1 MAPKRFSALTW
12 GKARFVLSFFFFAA
26 LLNFGCAGIP
36 ELTRF
41 RTDTIVRGPEFSPY
55 SGLKKTIAV
64 FDFENVS
71 EHGSE
76 KIGSAVADML
86 VTQLVRS
93 DRFIVVERS
102 RLEQILQEQ
111 AIGQSGVI
119 TETTAPAI
127 GKLLGAETLIIG
139 KILEANQ
146 ETGAHKFDN
155 EKNKW
160 GLALKATIANTRI
173 HYKLINSSS
182 GEILQAD
189 DVTTTEIKPGFGFET
204 KEIDFTNMFEFDQTI
219 LGTAIRKA
227 VNEISIG
234 IVAHVGKIDWNGK
247 VVQALADTLVYFTP
261 GIGAG
266 VQAGQ
271 LFDVYEPI
279 VSQTD
284 SVDIATDAALNI
296 AKVKARIRV
305 TGFIGDKVSR
315 AKVLLGKRI
324 ERGDIVKFFS
334 NSTDTL
340 SK

>member
-1 MAPKRFSALTW
+1 MEPKRFSTLTR
-12 GKARFVLSFFFFAA
+12 GKARFVLALFLFLA
-26 LLNFGCAGIP
+26 LLNFGCASIP

-41 RTDTIVRGPEFSPY
+41 RTDAIVRGPEFSPY
-55 SGLKKTIAV
+55 SGLKKTLAV

-76 KIGSAVADML
+76 KFGSAVADML

-102 RLEQILQEQ
+102 RFEQILQEQ
-111 AIGQSGVI
+111 AIGQSGAI
-119 TETTAPAI
+119 SEETAPAI

-139 KILEANQ
+139 KILEAGQ

-160 GLALKATIANTRI
+160 GLALKASIAHTRI

-182 GEILQAD
+182 GEILLSD
-189 DVTTTEIKPGFGFET
+189 DVATKEIKPGFGFET
-204 KEIDFTNMFEFDQTI
+204 EEVDFSNMFEFDQTI

-227 VNEISIG
+227 VNKISID

-261 GIGAG
+261 GSGAG

-279 VSQTD
+279 PAQTD
-284 SVDIATDAALNI
+284 SVEIATEVALNT
-296 AKVKARIRV
+296 ARVKARIRV

-334 NSTDTL
+334 NSTDNI